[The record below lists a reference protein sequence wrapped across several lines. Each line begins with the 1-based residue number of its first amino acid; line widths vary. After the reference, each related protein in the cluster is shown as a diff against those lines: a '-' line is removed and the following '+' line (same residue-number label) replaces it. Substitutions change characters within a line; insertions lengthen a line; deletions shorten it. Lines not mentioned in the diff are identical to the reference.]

1 MPSPRHSET
10 ASNQERLAYVR
21 VCGCAS
27 LSLAY
32 GFMLADQGL
41 LVAPLEAERLFPD
54 QASLG
59 LGSMAVCCGL
69 AQLVGPAAGK
79 WSDSYRSRF
88 GRRRPCI
95 VMALVGIVCL
105 TGGLRLCSRLR
116 WRIAFMLMFLL
127 QQVSWNVILTVQAGL
142 VPDRVP
148 VDQQSFAGGAM
159 AAFTLT
165 GALGALL
172 IVHQLGGL
180 GLQSHYFIATSLVVL
195 CTVCVCVA
203 ANERSSL
210 TNYTPRA
217 GDAGVRG
224 GFWSQVFA
232 SYQVDLRRYPEFAK
246 LLFSKTMYCSSVIV
260 KGFLLFFL
268 QDTFRLSDHKEAQA
282 LVGRVAIAA
291 ETTAALSAGLAML
304 VLDCL
309 SERKSKAT
317 QDAAA
322 KRTESTFGALCLPST
337 ATEDGL
343 ELPAVAR
350 RLECA
355 SEEGCP
361 VTSCATGRLLAR
373 RAAVSGAGWMGLL
386 WFGPPLVGLGALHSH
401 RAGVLDDAAITEL
414 WMPYMT
420 MGTALWGIGQGVY
433 LAGDQA
439 LSYALL
445 PDPEEAS
452 RFLGLSSVCAC
463 IGAIAG
469 GGLTGTF
476 LWCFGAKSGIA
487 DADSD
492 HGPGYEYP
500 GYAAMFML
508 ASLFSF
514 AASVALSFIRIRATT
529 EA

>member
-1 MPSPRHSET
+1 M
-10 ASNQERLAYVR
+10 ASSQERLSYAR
-21 VCGCAS
+21 VCGCTS

-41 LVAPLEAERLFPD
+41 LVAPLEAERLFPGN
-54 QASLG
+54 ASLG

-88 GRRRPCI
+88 GRRRPCM
-95 VMALVGIVCL
+95 VMSLLGIVFL
-105 TGGLRLCSRLR
+105 TGGLRLCSQLR
-116 WRIAFMLMFLL
+116 WRISFMLIFLL
-127 QQVSWNVILTVQAGL
+127 QQVSWNMILTVQAGL

-148 VDQQSFAGGAM
+148 VDQQGFAGGAT

-172 IVHQLGGL
+172 LVHLLGGL
-180 GLQSHYFIATSLVVL
+180 GLQSHYSITIGLAVL
-195 CTVCVCVA
+195 CTVAVCAA

-210 TNYTPRA
+210 TSFPPRA
-217 GDAGVRG
+217 GDARGAG
-224 GFWSQVFA
+224 GFWKQLYA

-268 QDTFRLSDHKEAQA
+268 QDTFRLGDHEQAQA
-282 LVGRVAIAA
+282 LVGQVAIAA

-304 VLDCL
+304 VLDCAKP
-309 SERKSKAT
+309 KST
-317 QDAAA
+317 SDAAA
-322 KRTESTFGALCLPST
+322 KCTESTFGALCLPT
-337 ATEDGL
+337 AATEEGV
-343 ELPAVAR
+343 ELPAVLR
-350 RLECA
+350 RSECVP
-355 SEEGCP
+355 EEGCP

-373 RAAVSGAGWMGLL
+373 RAAVAGAGWMGLL
-386 WFGPPLVGLGALHSH
+386 WFGPLLVGLGVLHN
-401 RAGVLDDAAITEL
+401 RRGGMEDAALTDL
-414 WMPYMT
+414 WMPYMVL
-420 MGTALWGIGQGVY
+420 GTALWGCGQGVY

-452 RFLGLSSVCAC
+452 RFLGLASVCAC
-463 IGAIAG
+463 LGAIAG
-469 GGLTGTF
+469 GSLTGSL
-476 LWCFGAKSGIA
+476 LWCFGARSGV
-487 DADSD
+487 DVDKD

-508 ASLFSF
+508 AASLSW
-514 AASVALSFIRIRATT
+514 AASVALSLIRIRANA